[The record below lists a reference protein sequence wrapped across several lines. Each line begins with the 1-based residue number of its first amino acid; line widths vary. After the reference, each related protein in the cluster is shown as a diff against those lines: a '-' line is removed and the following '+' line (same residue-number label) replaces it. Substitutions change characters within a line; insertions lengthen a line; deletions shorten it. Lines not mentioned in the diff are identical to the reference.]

1 VIGMPIKIVKGENP
15 KEKEKSIA
23 EINNRGM
30 LYLSKDLLN
39 EAEEAFKNAIERDNN
54 YPISHNNLAVVYL
67 RRGFYKEAIRELRI
81 ATKLK
86 PDYAEAFNNL
96 GVAYFQLQKYTE
108 ARWAFKKA
116 LEINP
121 NYGEPNRN
129 LQILEQKLIIS
140 KPKVYP
146 ISKSAREKRIKSPTL
161 SLCMIVKDEE
171 EHLPNALNSVK
182 DAVDE
187 IIIVDTG
194 STDNTIEIARSFG
207 AKVYHYEWN
216 NDFASARNEA
226 LKYATCDWILSMDAD
241 DEMNADD
248 IRRLK
253 EVLSE
258 TDALGFAIPIFSEI
272 YDRQTNM
279 KNTTVNYLV
288 RIFKNDPQIRF
299 SRRIHEFVDQSIYDI
314 GGKIEILEIPVFHR
328 GYIDVEILNKK
339 LERNKKLLEVALEEN
354 PEDHSLLVYMGKTY
368 MEENELDKAEEYYRR
383 AINIVETSNKR
394 YASLFFLQT
403 AYIDLGN
410 LLVQKERFEEAIEY
424 FNKAIAIDPNFP
436 DTYYHIGMAYYNK
449 GRFEEAYNMF
459 RKVFEVNI
467 EKSTAKI
474 SHLGIR
480 GELTLSMLQATTLQL
495 GIYRE
500 AITYGKK
507 VLDINPKNAVVL
519 NNMGIAYIGLG
530 EKELGREYFEKA
542 LLVSPGFIKALDNL
556 ERYFKEELGIAN

>member
-1 VIGMPIKIVKGENP
+1 MPIKIVKGENP

-171 EHLPNALNSVK
+171 EHLPNALNSIK

-339 LERNKKLLEVALEEN
+339 LERNKRLLEVALEEN

>member
-1 VIGMPIKIVKGENP
+1 MPIKIVKGENP
-15 KEKEKSIA
+15 KEKEKSVA

-182 DAVDE
+182 DAVNE

-194 STDNTIEIARSFG
+194 STDNTVEIARSFG

-339 LERNKKLLEVALEEN
+339 LERNKRLLEVALEEN

-459 RKVFEVNI
+459 RKVFEVDI
-467 EKSTAKI
+467 HKSTAKI

>member
-1 VIGMPIKIVKGENP
+1 MPIKIVKGENP

-171 EHLPNALNSVK
+171 EHLPNALNSIK

-216 NDFASARNEA
+216 NNFASARNEA

-339 LERNKKLLEVALEEN
+339 LERNKRLLEVALEEN

>member
-1 VIGMPIKIVKGENP
+1 MPIKIVKGENP

-171 EHLPNALNSVK
+171 EHLPNALNSIK

-216 NDFASARNEA
+216 NNFASARNEA

-339 LERNKKLLEVALEEN
+339 LERNKRLLEVALEEN

-459 RKVFEVNI
+459 RKVFEVDI
-467 EKSTAKI
+467 HKSTAKI

>member
-1 VIGMPIKIVKGENP
+1 
-15 KEKEKSIA
+15 
-23 EINNRGM
+23 
-30 LYLSKDLLN
+30 
-39 EAEEAFKNAIERDNN
+39 
-54 YPISHNNLAVVYL
+54 
-67 RRGFYKEAIRELRI
+67 
-81 ATKLK
+81 
-86 PDYAEAFNNL
+86 
-96 GVAYFQLQKYTE
+96 
-108 ARWAFKKA
+108 
-116 LEINP
+116 
-121 NYGEPNRN
+121 
-129 LQILEQKLIIS
+129 
-140 KPKVYP
+140 
-146 ISKSAREKRIKSPTL
+146 
-161 SLCMIVKDEE
+161 
-171 EHLPNALNSVK
+171 
-182 DAVDE
+182 
-187 IIIVDTG
+187 
-194 STDNTIEIARSFG
+194 
-207 AKVYHYEWN
+207 
-216 NDFASARNEA
+216 
-226 LKYATCDWILSMDAD
+226 
-241 DEMNADD
+241 
-248 IRRLK
+248 
-253 EVLSE
+253 
-258 TDALGFAIPIFSEI
+258 
-272 YDRQTNM
+272 M

-339 LERNKKLLEVALEEN
+339 LERNKRLLEVALEEN

-410 LLVQKERFEEAIEY
+410 LLIQKERFEEAIEY

-459 RKVFEVNI
+459 RKVFEVDI
-467 EKSTAKI
+467 DKSTAKI

>member
-1 VIGMPIKIVKGENP
+1 MPIKIVKGENP

-216 NDFASARNEA
+216 NNFASARNEA

>member
-1 VIGMPIKIVKGENP
+1 MPIKIVKGENP

-339 LERNKKLLEVALEEN
+339 LERNKRLLEVALEEN